1 MKEDEFLTYARRMR
15 AAGVLLHIEEDDEMG
30 PKETP
35 TGLHIRQVGGL
46 IESSAFDI
54 RPSGTGYRIS
64 LRITSNL
71 PGAFAISHFGLE
83 LPWKDSNFNWLE
95 DPIEFAADQSLY
107 RFPGKYPLEHPREMV
122 INHCASVTRMWS
134 RGQSISG
141 YLLAFGGPM
150 PDTVTHGEMVPAIV
164 NVVDQF
170 NRKYSSPIYLWADR
184 AVKFQRGSQKK
195 APRKRLFECRDP
207 A

>member
-1 MKEDEFLTYARRMR
+1 MKQEEFLTFARRMR
-15 AAGVLLHIEEDDEMG
+15 AAGILLHIAEDDENGHMAL
-30 PKETP
+30 P
-35 TGLHIRQVGGL
+35 TGLRIRQVGGL

-54 RPSGTGYRIS
+54 APIGTGYRVS

-83 LPWKDSNFNWLE
+83 LPWKDSAPNWLE
-95 DPIEFAADQSLY
+95 DPIEFEADPSLY
-107 RFPGKYPLEHPREMV
+107 RFPGKHPLEYPREMV
-122 INHCASVTRMWS
+122 INHSARVTRMWS
-134 RGQSISG
+134 RGQSICG

-150 PDTVTHGEMVPAIV
+150 PDTVKHGEMVPAIV

-170 NRKYSSPIYLWADR
+170 DRKYSSSIYLWADR
-184 AVKFQRGSQKK
+184 AEKFQRGSQKK
-195 APRKRLFECRDP
+195 APRKRLHESPDP